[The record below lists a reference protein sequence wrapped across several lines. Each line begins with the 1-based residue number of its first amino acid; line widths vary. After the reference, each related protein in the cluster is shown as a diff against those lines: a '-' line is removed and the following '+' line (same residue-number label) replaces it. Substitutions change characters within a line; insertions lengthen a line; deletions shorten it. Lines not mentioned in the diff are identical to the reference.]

1 MRILYLIPEFPG
13 QTHVLFWREIEA
25 LRRHGHDV
33 LLASTRRPAS
43 PCPHAFAHEPC
54 TWLWPYRP
62 RDLRDALGPGGRR
75 AALSALRV
83 AQGGATEKA
92 RLLALVPAA
101 ARLRR
106 LVEEAGIDYVHGQSL
121 AASAS
126 VLRLAHEI
134 RPFEYG
140 LVLHGSI
147 ENYGLNHRFK
157 AERAR
162 LLVGVTGRTTR
173 QLEALGTGARLA
185 TIACG
190 VPLERFAFRARV
202 PGPTVRLVTVAR
214 LDPGKGIDL
223 VVEAIARL
231 RDRERVRYTIVGE
244 GPHRP
249 ALEALVARHSLTEV
263 VRLVGSRDEAGV
275 VAALHEADL
284 ALLTSVGTFETTAIF
299 VREAMATGLPAIM
312 SDVGDARAMI
322 DEGVEGFVVPPG
334 DVQALAARI
343 AWFCENPTARSAMGR
358 AARTRAERH
367 FGAEHGPRALLA
379 ALGHGAREP
388 LAQVAGR

>member
-43 PCPHAFAHEPC
+43 PCPHAFANEPC

-62 RDLRDALGPGGRR
+62 RDLREALGPGGAR

-83 AQGGATEKA
+83 AEGGASEKA

-101 ARLRR
+101 VRLRR
-106 LVEEAGIDYVHGQSL
+106 LVDEAAIDYVHGQSL
-121 AASAS
+121 AQSAS

-134 RPFEYG
+134 RPFAYG

-147 ENYGLNHRFK
+147 ENYGVNHRFK

-162 LLVGVTGRTTR
+162 LLVGVTERTTR

-190 VPLERFAFRARV
+190 VPMERFAFRARV
-202 PGPTVRLVTVAR
+202 PGPTLRIVTVAR
-214 LDPGKGIDL
+214 LDRGKGIDI

-231 RDRERVRYTIVGE
+231 ERREAVRYTIVGE
-244 GPHRP
+244 GPYRA
-249 ALEALVARHSLTEV
+249 ALETLVARHGLSDV
-263 VRLVGSRDEAGV
+263 VRLVGPRDEAGV
-275 VAALHEADL
+275 VAALHEADVAVL
-284 ALLTSVGTFETTAIF
+284 ASRGTFEATATF

-322 DEGVEGFVVPPG
+322 DDGVEGFVVKPG
-334 DVQALAARI
+334 DVAALEARI
-343 AWFCENPTARSAMGR
+343 AWFCENPAARAAMGR
-358 AARTRAERH
+358 AARRRAERD
-367 FGAEHGPRALLA
+367 FDAELGPRALLA
-379 ALGHGAREP
+379 ALGHGSHAP
-388 LAQVAGR
+388 LAAVARA